1 VVPRLGAN
9 VAALIRSFVGRP
21 CFVRIPARRAR
32 DCVGQVMA
40 AIWHATAGTIEPCNY
55 HPRQSTRSRTEG
67 LHMSQEMF
75 RLCLWIA
82 AALMAIVPIYLLFE
96 NNIVGAVVVA
106 VPSFFILTAVASIT
120 GKWRQE

>member
-1 VVPRLGAN
+1 VIAI
-9 VAALIRSFVGRP
+9 IRG
-21 CFVRIPARRAR
+21 IG
-32 DCVGQVMA
+32 VGQVMA